1 MRKNLRPEQVRFR
14 RAVKKTAIVAL
25 TTLAALFAGIKI
37 GQNQEKKNTQQVL
50 INKNEAE
57 KRADYFQ
64 KDAADLALQNIE
76 LRRFAEDAQMLG
88 ESMKFYPTNPDG
100 ISALPEE
107 EQEKASK
114 KLLEEDKAGLAKHNE
129 AIATLGIDTNLLF
142 RVQSGPKLEK

>member
-14 RAVKKTAIVAL
+14 RAVKKTAIV
-25 TTLAALFAGIKI
+25 TLATLGALFAGIKI

-88 ESMKFYPTNPDG
+88 ESMKFYPTEPD
-100 ISALPEE
+100 SLSDLHEK
-107 EQEKASK
+107 EQEKAAK
-114 KLLEEDKAGLAKHNE
+114 ELLEKDAKELVKHNK

-142 RVQSGPKLEK
+142 RIQNGPKLEK